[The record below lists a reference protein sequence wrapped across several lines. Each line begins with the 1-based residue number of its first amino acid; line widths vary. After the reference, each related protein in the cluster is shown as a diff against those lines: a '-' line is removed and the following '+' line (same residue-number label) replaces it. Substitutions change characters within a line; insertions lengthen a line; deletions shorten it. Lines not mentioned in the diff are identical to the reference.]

1 MTVCDEDAHWMGV
14 ALKEAESALEGGDFP
29 VGCVVVA
36 GGRVVAIGRRCG
48 TADGPGNELDHAEVT
63 ALRCLMESGGLP
75 EGVAASLYCTMEPCL
90 MCFGAILLS
99 GVSRV
104 VWAYEDA
111 MGGGASCDLSSVGP
125 LYRHAGVEVR
135 GRVLRQES
143 LALFKTFF
151 LNPHNGY
158 WKDSFLERYTLEA
171 V

>member
-1 MTVCDEDAHWMGV
+1 MSEDDIRWMEV
-14 ALKEAESALEGGDFP
+14 ALGEARKALDGGDFP
-29 VGCVVVA
+29 VGCVVVS
-36 GGRVVAIGRRCG
+36 GGRVVATGRRSG
-48 TADGPGNELDHAEVT
+48 TAAGPGNELDHAEVT
-63 ALRCLMESGGLP
+63 ALRSLLESGGLAQ
-75 EGVAASLYCTMEPCL
+75 GAKATLYCTMEPCL

-125 LYRHAGVEVR
+125 LYAQSGVEVR
-135 GRVLRQES
+135 GRVLREES
-143 LALFKTFF
+143 LALFKAFF
-151 LNPHNGY
+151 ANPDNGY